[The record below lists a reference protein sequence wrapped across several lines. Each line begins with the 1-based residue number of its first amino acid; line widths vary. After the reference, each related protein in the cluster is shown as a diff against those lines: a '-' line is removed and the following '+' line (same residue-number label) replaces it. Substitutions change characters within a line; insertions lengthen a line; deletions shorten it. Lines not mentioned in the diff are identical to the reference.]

1 MDRFRQLLE
10 AAPDAIVEVDENGK
24 IVLLNTVTEQLF
36 GYSKQELLGQS
47 VDSLV
52 PAELSSGHAGHRAK
66 YSSAPLTRPMGSGLD
81 LYGLRK
87 DGSQFPV
94 EISLSPVRSAEG
106 FRVLAIIRDVSERK
120 RAEEQ
125 IRQIHERFTAE
136 LSFANQELESRNK
149 QIEAANRLKSEFLAS
164 MSHELR
170 TPLHT
175 IIGFAQVLT
184 EELQGPLNA
193 KQKRFIDHIHR
204 DSFHLLDLIN
214 GILDLSKIEAGK
226 LELHLESFNPND
238 TVDEI
243 VISIAPVAAS
253 KAIAVEHNPP
263 APLAI
268 LADRTR
274 FRQILYNLLSNAV
287 KFTPEGGK
295 VSVEYYIADSW
306 AHFCVSDT
314 GIGIPET
321 EQTAVFDEFY
331 QVGLKNEG
339 AREGTG
345 LGLAITKHL
354 VEQHGG
360 RIWLKSE
367 LGTGSTFF
375 FTLPLAR

>member
-1 MDRFRQLLE
+1 
-10 AAPDAIVEVDENGK
+10 
-24 IVLLNTVTEQLF
+24 
-36 GYSKQELLGQS
+36 
-47 VDSLV
+47 
-52 PAELSSGHAGHRAK
+52 
-66 YSSAPLTRPMGSGLD
+66 MGSGLD

-87 DGSQFPV
+87 DGSQFAV

-125 IRQIHERFTAE
+125 IRQMHERFTTE

-204 DSFHLLDLIN
+204 DSLHLLDLIN

-226 LELHLESFNPND
+226 LELHLESFDPNAA
-238 TVDEI
+238 VDEI
-243 VISIAPVAAS
+243 VTSIAPVAAS
-253 KAIAVEHNPP
+253 KAIAVEHNPH

-268 LADRTR
+268 LADRTQ

-287 KFTPEGGK
+287 KFTPDGGK
-295 VSVEYYIADSW
+295 VSVECSIADSW

-321 EQTAVFDEFY
+321 EQTAVFDKFY

-354 VEQHGG
+354 VELHGG